1 MYIQSPC
8 CNGWYECAECH
19 DEIVQTHVFQYSATM
34 MRFTCKPCRKVF
46 TRDFNMF
53 SEQDKFCSF
62 CNNKW
67 ILPGITPESMLAE
80 EAVSILKICLD
91 EVIQPTHTVY
101 ASVPQQSYGQ
111 VYDNKK

>member
-1 MYIQSPC
+1 M
-8 CNGWYECAECH
+8 
-19 DEIVQTHVFQYSATM
+19 VQTHVFQYNATM

-53 SEQDKFCSF
+53 SEQDKYCSY

-80 EAVSILKICLD
+80 EAINILKICL
-91 EVIQPTHTVY
+91 EECVQPSKTVY
-101 ASVPQQSYGQ
+101 AMAPQQPCGH
-111 VYDNKK
+111 VYDYKQA